1 MSGQMVEIK
10 NTDEN
15 FAEKCHTLNK
25 VTSIFS
31 FTTVI
36 TGQRFR
42 AIMFEPLGVRYMRVR
57 VMDEEGFMMRL
68 DLPRAYKFEFEF
80 EV

>member
-1 MSGQMVEIK
+1 MSGKMVAIK
-10 NTDEN
+10 NTDED

-25 VTSIFS
+25 VTPLFS

-36 TGQRFR
+36 SGQRFR
-42 AIMFEPLGVRYMRVR
+42 VLMFEPLGVRYMRVR
-57 VMDEEGFMMRL
+57 VMDEEGLMLRL
-68 DLPRAYKFEFEF
+68 DLPRSYKFEFEF